1 MLKFHRVNR
10 TFRIGDIKM
19 KHNKYRFGCFSILF
33 GYFYGL
39 LYLGYILF
47 ISIAHSSYSYISVP
61 AILIPFILFLLTIFI
76 IRKRVDIKND
86 RKAKQNLNFII
97 IMGTIPFIVCTV
109 MLGINEYKTNFT
121 TKKWVGSMSER
132 VYIVD
137 DLLSTYNLKG
147 MTKSE
152 VITLLGPPTD
162 TEYFKNEKNIVY
174 YLGDERGIISIDSE
188 WLVIDFDKHEKVTD
202 YVVRT
207 D

>member
-1 MLKFHRVNR
+1 
-10 TFRIGDIKM
+10 
-19 KHNKYRFGCFSILF
+19 
-33 GYFYGL
+33 
-39 LYLGYILF
+39 
-47 ISIAHSSYSYISVP
+47 
-61 AILIPFILFLLTIFI
+61 
-76 IRKRVDIKND
+76 
-86 RKAKQNLNFII
+86 
-97 IMGTIPFIVCTV
+97 
-109 MLGINEYKTNFT
+109 
-121 TKKWVGSMSER
+121 MSER

-147 MTKSE
+147 MTKRE

-174 YLGDERGIISIDSE
+174 YLGDERGVISIDSE